1 MEPFGLR
8 IHSSCFGGSDLYL
21 PLEVFGLRHTFFSV
35 NSCQCMQCD
44 KECCR
49 PCLGHFELRG
59 VGTSA
64 LLSRIQMSLA
74 N

>member
-8 IHSSCFGGSDLYL
+8 IHSSCFGGSDLCL
-21 PLEVFGLRHTFFSV
+21 PLEVFGLRHTFLMY
-35 NSCQCMQCD
+35 SCQCMQCD

-49 PCLGHFELRG
+49 LRLGHFEPRG
-59 VGTSA
+59 VWTSA
-64 LLSRIQMSLA
+64 LLLRIQMSLA